1 MSDETAIPN
10 EEPVEGQVEERA
22 PQRHVEPPTVVIR
35 RPFFRRKK
43 ASPFAG
49 EGAPKID
56 YKDPKLLQ
64 RFISETGRIIP
75 RRITATTAKE
85 QRALTKAIKRAR
97 ILALLP
103 FTTDHR

>member
-1 MSDETAIPN
+1 MN
-10 EEPVEGQVEERA
+10 ENAASESEERVEA
-22 PQRHVEPPTVVIR
+22 RQPEQALQRPVEPPTVVIR

-85 QRALTKAIKRAR
+85 QRALTRAIKRAR